1 MENTIWIFSC
11 RIKFKTEIKE
21 SSKVVPKQNIF
32 ISDFDFCLESWELFL
47 RMKTFKKFKSP
58 SSILVTAA
66 PILNCFDIHI
76 IIVFITLNEINSD
89 ERVQGG
95 QKGRWKDNDP
105 RETEQHLYE
114 RRAIKSFWKNTFQS
128 MTQSLQCQQLQV
140 KATQATKCF
149 SIQPYKIVTM
159 PVMKTRVSLKSSFS
173 NEDCFFI
180 VCELYFKSFNIFNC

>member
-1 MENTIWIFSC
+1 
-11 RIKFKTEIKE
+11 
-21 SSKVVPKQNIF
+21 
-32 ISDFDFCLESWELFL
+32 
-47 RMKTFKKFKSP
+47 MKTFKKFKSP

-114 RRAIKSFWKNTFQS
+114 RRAIKSFLEKY
-128 MTQSLQCQQLQV
+128 
-140 KATQATKCF
+140 F
-149 SIQPYKIVTM
+149 SINDSIPSM
-159 PVMKTRVSLKSSFS
+159 PTTTSQS
-173 NEDCFFI
+173 NTSNKM
-180 VCELYFKSFNIFNC
+180 L